1 MQLKSSWI
9 DHKILYRCVFY
20 LIIWF
25 NETNHTVSQLMFM
38 CASRMPG
45 TDQDMAG
52 LWDKV
57 LVLVELTLGAFYL
70 QAWGWSLWSWDEYSR
85 LISAPWKLWASEGDR
100 WVVQEQEQHKVKKEA
115 LHLQRRRGT
124 SEGGRGGHGELPQNK
139 CRVQITLLFYCSPKY
154 WYLDID
160 HAASKSKWCHSA
172 QESQAWLVI

>member
-115 LHLQRRRGT
+115 LHLQRRGV
-124 SEGGRGGHGELPQNK
+124 HL
-139 CRVQITLLFYCSPKY
+139 RVGVEDMESFRRTNAEFKSHCFFIVVQSI
-154 WYLDID
+154 DI
-160 HAASKSKWCHSA
+160 
-172 QESQAWLVI
+172 